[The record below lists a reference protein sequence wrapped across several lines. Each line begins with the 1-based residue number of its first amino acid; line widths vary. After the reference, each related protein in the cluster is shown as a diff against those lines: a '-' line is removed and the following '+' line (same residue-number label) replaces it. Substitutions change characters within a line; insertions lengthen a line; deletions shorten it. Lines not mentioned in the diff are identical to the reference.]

1 MELSLR
7 ASSIYIYDILCPGP
21 LYLRTNDVMCPWA
34 WRSWLSV
41 GTTSSRFA
49 APPILPPPV
58 WYTVSR
64 AFMFE
69 DKSCDVSLGLEPSLR
84 AGSLYAYGIMT
95 VGRNAV
101 TSLENAADK
110 RRMRIAFGSV
120 HGIMNYISKAFLLR
134 RASPYV
140 GSARSWTRMRWGL
153 CFWAFSYKE
162 AFFHLIRP
170 TMHWRAAP
178 GDLPMKRSLC
188 NPCNRR
194 MNNRSPFP
202 LLFPKQ
208 SKAGRNPDDFRI

>member
-1 MELSLR
+1 M
-7 ASSIYIYDILCPGP
+7 
-21 LYLRTNDVMCPWA
+21 MCPWA
-34 WRSWLSV
+34 WRNWLSV

-69 DKSCDVSLGLEPSLR
+69 DKLCDVSLGLEPSLR

-134 RASPYV
+134 RVSPYV
-140 GSARSWTRMRWGL
+140 GSARSVDED
-153 CFWAFSYKE
+153 E
-162 AFFHLIRP
+162 AGALFL
-170 TMHWRAAP
+170 
-178 GDLPMKRSLC
+178 GVSVQRSLF
-188 NPCNRR
+188 PSHPSHHALARLTRR
-194 MNNRSPFP
+194 LTYEERP
-202 LLFPKQ
+202 L
-208 SKAGRNPDDFRI
+208 